1 MAPPSDAD
9 STMARVSHEFADLPG
24 DDGESQSLRRR
35 RFAEGAAAPRARREH
50 AAQRA
55 VETVLHLV
63 IRPAKEVEVKRRH
76 TETETG

>member
-35 RFAEGAAAPRARREH
+35 RFAEGAAARARSPRARG
-50 AAQRA
+50 A
-55 VETVLHLV
+55 TCC
-63 IRPAKEVEVKRRH
+63 
-76 TETETG
+76 

>member
-35 RFAEGAAAPRARREH
+35 RELRELLLQLHPR
-50 AAQRA
+50 
-55 VETVLHLV
+55 
-63 IRPAKEVEVKRRH
+63 
-76 TETETG
+76 